1 MLSSNPEQEN
11 TVWMVVYVTHNIT
24 EGHIV
29 AGRLQSE
36 GIMAILDHMA
46 GMNAVGIT
54 IGSFGE
60 VRVLVHPQNYEAA
73 LAILDVDE
81 PGELPESTGYIVYDD
96 DQGGDADE

>member
-1 MLSSNPEQEN
+1 MPSSNHEQEN

-24 EGHIV
+24 EGHII

-60 VRVLVHPQNYEAA
+60 VRVLVHPHNYEAA
-73 LAILDVDE
+73 LAILDVEE
-81 PGELPESTGYIVYDD
+81 PGELPENTGYILYDD
-96 DQGGDADE
+96 DLDGEESD